1 MQRQNDGN
9 DRDRAERIAAAQR
22 LLAQALASGINARS
36 MEESLLGGGS
46 RLGVGPGT
54 PERQAA
60 PG

>member
-36 MEESLLGGGS
+36 MEESLLGGANAPAPSTAEQIGS
-46 RLGVGPGT
+46 VT
-54 PERQAA
+54 
-60 PG
+60 